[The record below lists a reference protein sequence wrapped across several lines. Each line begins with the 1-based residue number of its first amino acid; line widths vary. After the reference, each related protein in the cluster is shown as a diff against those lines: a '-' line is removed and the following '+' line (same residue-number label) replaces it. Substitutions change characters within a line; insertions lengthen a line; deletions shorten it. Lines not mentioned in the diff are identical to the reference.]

1 MSFFKPIGLL
11 LIATFFSLVFAF
23 PASADKKIV
32 YFDDFDNVSLEFPW
46 INYESSYPGTSINGT
61 NGLLRFYA
69 RSNTYADVVYF
80 SGGSSNMT
88 SQVSMMLSDSNAG
101 TGPWAPGLFV
111 YWNAGNWTSI
121 QLDGSGEA
129 RAYDMI
135 NGSLITNKSLG
146 SIAFGKFYTLSISVN
161 SSTIESR
168 LIGDSPFVF
177 SSFTRKLPAVFRY
190 EPKTIIGKGY
200 DTGSLPYREFY
211 LQNDYIGDPG
221 EFSSVYADNFTQ
233 TREEGWDENTA
244 KYLIGKVHIAV
255 IYVSEENNT
264 FPQGLKTSVSKTINQ
279 SIDFLKNV
287 APLAANLSFEV
298 SYREGKTF
306 NESGVW
312 LCSDSSSSCTNN
324 PSWSWCSNWREYVLA
339 SLGQADIDG
348 DGKRWD
354 DMSRA
359 VRDSSGADQSV
370 LFYYVG
376 LTRARDCGSKAY
388 ALPQENSVFYHTWTV
403 SVDNIVMIHE
413 ILHAFGADD
422 EYLTSCDEYSCTR
435 NYGIWGYPNR
445 NCAACS
451 NTSDCL
457 MESTSYN
464 TICNYTR
471 GQIGWGDQ
479 DADGILDPVDPEM
492 FIPQDDTSCVMP
504 GKYPPCDVVS
514 LSEIVDAINNWA
526 SGHMIL
532 SDVIDL
538 INSWADPIGH
548 PPS

>member
-1 MSFFKPIGLL
+1 
-11 LIATFFSLVFAF
+11 
-23 PASADKKIV
+23 
-32 YFDDFDNVSLEFPW
+32 
-46 INYESSYPGTSINGT
+46 
-61 NGLLRFYA
+61 
-69 RSNTYADVVYF
+69 
-80 SGGSSNMT
+80 
-88 SQVSMMLSDSNAG
+88 
-101 TGPWAPGLFV
+101 
-111 YWNAGNWTSI
+111 
-121 QLDGSGEA
+121 
-129 RAYDMI
+129 
-135 NGSLITNKSLG
+135 
-146 SIAFGKFYTLSISVN
+146 
-161 SSTIESR
+161 
-168 LIGDSPFVF
+168 
-177 SSFTRKLPAVFRY
+177 
-190 EPKTIIGKGY
+190 
-200 DTGSLPYREFY
+200 
-211 LQNDYIGDPG
+211 
-221 EFSSVYADNFTQ
+221 
-233 TREEGWDENTA
+233 
-244 KYLIGKVHIAV
+244 
-255 IYVSEENNT
+255 
-264 FPQGLKTSVSKTINQ
+264 
-279 SIDFLKNV
+279 
-287 APLAANLSFEV
+287 
-298 SYREGKTF
+298 
-306 NESGVW
+306 
-312 LCSDSSSSCTNN
+312 
-324 PSWSWCSNWREYVLA
+324 VLA

-526 SGHMIL
+526 SGHLTL